1 MKKAGYV
8 KKLICLIA
16 MTCLMVSCGNETVA
30 ETAVVKTAKETLSML
45 EEADLSYEVPEN
57 LPGILVDIRG
67 YGENEKK
74 EAIFIS
80 ANLPSSF
87 FVKSKETGLTVYSGH
102 IKVREST
109 EDVDGKVTGVGD
121 FTELTNVGDYYI
133 EADILGRS
141 HEFPIIE
148 DRLSK
153 LLAESLQYFKEFH
166 CNHYGE
172 TAFEDNLD
180 MTLDVTGGWHTD
192 QYGGKDVVTGCNTAV
207 DLMTAYEYHPNSFE
221 DGNENKIPD
230 VLDEVK
236 YEMDWL
242 LKMQNPETGGVY
254 TSVSLQDTKSDRS
267 ELVLGGETTK
277 ATAYFCVAM
286 TKFSTI
292 YRPFDVSYATTC
304 QVAAR
309 KAWNCLELN
318 KDIVSPEQRFRAA
331 AELYRVYGT
340 ESCHRVI
347 KDYLKNNSKA
357 SFDARITL
365 DGAIAYLS
373 TKRNT
378 DRTYC
383 ANLMESFMDRTEGK
397 VATANKS
404 RYMIEYQDMS
414 NTEILR
420 NTTELVVLDTVI
432 PNVEYENLER
442 NYLHYMCGRNEISKD
457 LLFTEEENPDFYA
470 ELVVLI
476 SKLSENK

>member
-1 MKKAGYV
+1 MKKAGNV

-16 MTCLMVSCGNETVA
+16 MTCLMISCGNETVA
-30 ETAVVKTAKETLSML
+30 ETAAVKTSKETLSML

-87 FVKSKETGLTVYSGH
+87 FVRSKETGLTVYTGH

-109 EDVDGKVTGVGD
+109 EDADGKVTGVGD
-121 FTELTNVGDYYI
+121 FTDLTNVGEYYI
-133 EADILGRS
+133 EAEILGQS
-141 HEFPIIE
+141 HEFSIIE
-148 DRLSK
+148 DRLNK
-153 LLAESLQYFKEFH
+153 LLKESLDYFKEFH
-166 CNHYGE
+166 CNHYGK
-172 TAFEDNLD
+172 TAFEDEPD
-180 MTLDVTGGWHTD
+180 KTLDVTGGWHTD
-192 QYGGKDVVTGCNTAV
+192 KDGGKDVVTGCNAAI
-207 DLMTAYEYHPNSFE
+207 DLMTAYEYHPDPFYDD
-221 DGNENKIPD
+221 DGNKIPD

-236 YEMDWL
+236 YETDWL

-254 TSVSLQDTKSDRS
+254 TSVSSIENKSGGK
-267 ELVLGGETTK
+267 ELLLGGETTK

-286 TKFSTI
+286 TKFSSI
-292 YRPFDVSYATTC
+292 YRSFDVPYATTC
-304 QVAAR
+304 QRAAQ

-331 AELYRVYGT
+331 AEMYRVYGT

-347 KDYLKNNSKA
+347 KEYLKNNSKA
-357 SFDARITL
+357 SLDARITL

-383 ANLMESFMDRTEGK
+383 TNLMESFMDRTEEK
-397 VATANKS
+397 VSAANKS
-404 RYMIEYQDMS
+404 RYMIEYTDMS

-442 NYLHYMCGRNEISKD
+442 NYLHYMCGRNKESKD
-457 LLFTEEENPDFYA
+457 LLFMDEENPDFYA